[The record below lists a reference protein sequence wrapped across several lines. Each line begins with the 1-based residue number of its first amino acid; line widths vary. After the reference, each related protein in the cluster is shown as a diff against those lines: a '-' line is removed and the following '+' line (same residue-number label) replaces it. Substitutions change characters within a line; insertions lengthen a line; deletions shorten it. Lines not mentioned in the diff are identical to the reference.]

1 MADDKLSGNDM
12 LLFIDVAD
20 GTTYA
25 DLVICLTSNGFKIS
39 NAIIDAKSK
48 CGADNLP
55 GAQSF
60 EVPFE
65 GQVILRPGTNKLG
78 SYELLQLALNKTR
91 VGWKI
96 SKAGVAATGDLII
109 KGSGFIADVDLK
121 FGSDDPSTFSASLG
135 VYGTPS
141 ITEAA

>member
-39 NAIIDAKSK
+39 NSIIDAKSK

-55 GAQSF
+55 GAQTF

-78 SYELLQLALNKTR
+78 IYDLLILAKNKTR
-91 VGWKI
+91 IGWKI
-96 SKAGVAATGDLII
+96 AKAGTAATGDLII
-109 KGSGFIADVDLK
+109 TGSAFIADVDIK
-121 FGSDDPSTFSASLG
+121 GAVDDPATFSASLG
-135 VYGTPS
+135 IYGTPT

>member
-20 GTTYA
+20 GTTYS

-39 NAIIDAKSK
+39 NSIIDAKSK

-78 SYELLQLALNKTR
+78 TYELLNLAKNKTR
-91 VGWKI
+91 IGWKI
-96 SKAGVAATGDLII
+96 AKAGTAATGDLII
-109 KGSGFIADVDLK
+109 TGSGFVAEVDLQ
-121 FGSDDPSTFSASLG
+121 FGSEDPSTFSASLG
-135 VYGTPS
+135 IYGTPT
-141 ITEAA
+141 ITESA

>member
-20 GTTYA
+20 GTTYS
-25 DLVICLTSNGFKIS
+25 DLVICLTSNGFKLS
-39 NAIIDAKSK
+39 TAIIDAKSK

-55 GAQSF
+55 GVTTY

-65 GQVILRPGTNKLG
+65 GQVILRPGTNKVG
-78 SYELLQLALNKTR
+78 TYELLTLAKNKTR
-91 VGWKI
+91 IGWKI
-96 SKAGVAATGDLII
+96 AKAGTPATGDLVIT
-109 KGSGFIADVDLK
+109 GSGFIAEVDLK
-121 FGSDDPSTFSASLG
+121 FGDDAPSTFSASLG
-135 VYGTPS
+135 IYGVPT